1 MFCSLTQVCNLL
13 GLSQNL
19 LGLSQNLLGIRLNF
33 LFMYFSDCKQ
43 GGNALCVAR
52 LRVRK
57 GINLCA
63 GLCFHL
69 DDEVHCPLHF
79 LASHIS
85 PRVRVSSELKTSHI
99 VPSRID
105 LKRLHVA

>member
-1 MFCSLTQVCNLL
+1 IADLAFDDVDESVEVFVSMFC
-13 GLSQNL
+13 GLAQGCNL

-33 LFMYFSDCKQ
+33 LFMYFSNCEQ
-43 GGNALCVAR
+43 GGSPLCVAR

-69 DDEVHCPLHF
+69 DDEVHRPLHF
-79 LASHIS
+79 LVSHIS
-85 PRVRVSSELKTSHI
+85 PRVRVSSELKTSH
-99 VPSRID
+99 
-105 LKRLHVA
+105 